1 MLRLNSMNKSFIVPV
16 VWALVELLHRF
27 SLSWHGRRL
36 AIWLL
41 KRLNVID
48 RDHSVQPYEPRIW
61 NEAYVSTMLFLQFVN
76 LFKIAPY
83 LMSYANN
90 GLPMFLLMV
99 VFPAWRVVEILKTT
113 ASIIF
118 FDREKKFE
126 PDDAAIGNYYT
137 LLGNLNSW
145 LIMIFLKWLDM
156 ILCFSALTLYLGDH
170 WNKAVETPLN
180 ALYITVV
187 TMLTLGY
194 GDFHPADHQTRILVI
209 GKLLCFL
216 IYLLLVFPIVAGS
229 FKTRELNRNRTNN

>member
-1 MLRLNSMNKSFIVPV
+1 MNNSFLVPV
-16 VWALVELLHRF
+16 VWALVEFLHRF
-27 SLSWHGRRL
+27 SLSWYGRRL

-41 KRLNVID
+41 KRLKVID
-48 RDHSVQPYEPRIW
+48 RDHSPQPYEPRIW

-83 LMSYANN
+83 LISCGNHTP
-90 GLPMFLLMV
+90 LMFLLV
-99 VFPAWRVVEILKTT
+99 VLFPVWRTVEILKTT

-118 FDREKKFE
+118 FDREKRFE
-126 PDDAAIGNYYT
+126 PDDETIGNYYT

-156 ILCFSALTLYLGDH
+156 ILCFSVLTLYLGDH

-194 GDFHPADHQTRILVI
+194 GDFHPADYQTRILVI

-229 FKTRELNRNRTNN
+229 FKTRELNRSKSNKQ